1 MKKIISVLPVI
12 AMMIVSLGVG
22 AMAIGNDD
30 YTLVSPY
37 ANVDWDTWKQYK
49 GNMHTHSSV
58 SD

>member
-37 ANVDWDTWKQYK
+37 ANVD
-49 GNMHTHSSV
+49 
-58 SD
+58 